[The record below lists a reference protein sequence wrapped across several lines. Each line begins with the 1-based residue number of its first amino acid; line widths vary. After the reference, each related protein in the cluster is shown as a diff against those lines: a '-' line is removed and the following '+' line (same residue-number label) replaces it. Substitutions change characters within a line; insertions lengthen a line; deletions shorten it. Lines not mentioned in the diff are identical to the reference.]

1 MKFQTMI
8 AAAAALL
15 SVAAFGEAKA
25 SQIVLTPASV
35 ISSSGYY
42 QSCCNFNPGSIFDQQ
57 TTTVTETFGSGY
69 WLNPDNGPTNAY
81 ITIDLGSAKSIS
93 SLELFETHNGNYGDR
108 GTGAFTIIG
117 GNSISGGQITGPMTL
132 LASGTLTATAVAPAG
147 SPVTGETYSSLNS
160 GSYRYLEFLPTSVAS
175 INTPCCGTNVYG
187 LDELKLFGGVPEPAS
202 WALMTIG
209 VGMLGFALRRRT
221 AALAA

>member
-15 SVAAFGEAKA
+15 SVAAVGEAKA
-25 SQIVLTPASV
+25 SQIVLSPGNV
-35 ISSSGYY
+35 VGSSGYY
-42 QSCCNFNPGSIFDQQ
+42 QLCCNFNPGSILDQQ

-69 WLNPDNGPTNAY
+69 WLNPDNGPANAY

-108 GTGAFTIIG
+108 GTGDFTIIG
-117 GNSISGGQITGPMTL
+117 GNSISGGQITGATVV
-132 LASGTLTATAVAPAG
+132 LASGTLTATAVAPDG
-147 SPVTGETYSSLNS
+147 SPVTGETFASQSS

-187 LDELKLFGGVPEPAS
+187 LDELKLFGGVPEPTT
-202 WALMTIG
+202 WALMTLG

-221 AALAA
+221 ATLSA